1 MKNVINSEFIK
12 VKHTSYWQLHIILPV
27 VGALLYIAYFAIY
40 STVPALNKE
49 NFLLELTATVFPL
62 VISIVTGLNSSLEER
77 ASHFQCILSSKERIS
92 IWNGKLIFLILTGL
106 FSIQLLMIT
115 FWLGVK
121 MLAISDISLFFC
133 VSAGFILF
141 AGNIVIYI
149 WHLFLSYRF
158 GIGFSLFFGVF
169 ESLQVILYSN
179 ITLAGVFRF
188 IPHSDL

>member
-115 FWLGVK
+115 FWLGGK
-121 MLAISDISLFFC
+121 N
-133 VSAGFILF
+133 
-141 AGNIVIYI
+141 AGNI
-149 WHLFLSYRF
+149 
-158 GIGFSLFFGVF
+158 
-169 ESLQVILYSN
+169 
-179 ITLAGVFRF
+179 
-188 IPHSDL
+188 

>member
-1 MKNVINSEFIK
+1 MI
-12 VKHTSYWQLHIILPV
+12 
-27 VGALLYIAYFAIY
+27 GALLYIAYFAIY
-40 STVPALNKE
+40 STVPVLNKE

-77 ASHFQCILSSKERIS
+77 ASHFQCILSSKKRIS

-121 MLAISDISLFFC
+121 ILAISDISLLFC
-133 VSAGFILF
+133 VNAGFILF
-141 AGNIVIYI
+141 ACNIVIYI

-158 GIGFSLFFGVF
+158 GIGF
-169 ESLQVILYSN
+169 LYSLEYLKVCRSFYTA
-179 ITLAGVFRF
+179 ILLLLGY
-188 IPHSDL
+188 SDLYLSLGELNYAIHL